1 MQQTF
6 GERTRLLL
14 GVAGIALIA
23 GLPGVAMAQTAAAE
37 DKVTSPSSPPAEAPL
52 PPQSDQQQSGLAD
65 IVITAERRTQSLQQ
79 VPIAA
84 TVLDAADL
92 SRKGVAGV
100 ADLQSVAPSVAI
112 NTYNRSTFINIRG
125 VGIAQSA
132 PTSNPGVAFYIDGQL
147 IPHEQFIA
155 PSFFDIGSIEVLRGP
170 QGTLTGQNSTG
181 GAVYVRTPDPD
192 FDKNSGYIDGTY
204 GSYNALKVVGAL
216 NVAFSDQVALRVAA
230 VRDQHDS
237 FTNNIGP
244 SPSDPGNLKLWA
256 GRMNLAIRSPDDVL
270 RANLRIDYFDSKS
283 DNNAVKRRGDAI
295 TNPFIIEEDARSFQN
310 QHGGKISGETKLK
323 LSDGIDL
330 RTIFSYQ
337 DFKTTDQTDGDRSA
351 TALPRPPAS
360 AVGRVSL
367 VSTAI
372 NTFTGEVNLLSRGQR
387 DFNWVVGAFYLDET
401 VAVLSQRDNNHTT
414 DFFSSTSTFKTNANN
429 TTKSVFG
436 QVNWFVAKPLE
447 LIAGLRYSDDRQVY
461 NRIIPAGPTPPG
473 LGPVGVQ
480 HSTKL
485 TGKLGIN
492 YHLGKNLLYVTASEG
507 YKAGGVNLT
516 IGTPNFRPE
525 KNRVYEA
532 GFKTQFLDNQLR
544 VNGDVFYSRYSDI
557 QLSSLTGG
565 LPVTQNAARGKSYG
579 AELEVT
585 GQFGGLA
592 LNAGGGYLHARF
604 DGSSCITDT
613 NLAGTD
619 PGCPAGLRLVPD
631 GRVLPFAPEWTIN
644 GGVQYEIPLG
654 GDNMSLTPRVQWS
667 YVSEQVAT
675 PFPSFNTIVPEHN
688 VFDARLTFQI
698 NRNYKLEGFVMNFT
712 DRRYIASQLQNSS
725 SADGGS
731 IYGAPRTWGIRAV
744 AKF

>member
-1 MQQTF
+1 MQHNSVLKIRF
-6 GERTRLLL
+6 LA
-14 GVAGIALIA
+14 GVAGAALAAIA
-23 GLPGVAMAQTAAAE
+23 PVAAHAQAAAE
-37 DKVTSPSSPPAEAPL
+37 DKTTTPTADAQ
-52 PPQSDQQQSGLAD
+52 PQDSQQGLAD

-84 TVLDAADL
+84 TVLDAGDL
-92 SRKGVAGV
+92 SRKGVANV

-155 PSFFDIGSIEVLRGP
+155 PSFYDIGSIEVLRGP

-192 FDKNSGYIDGTY
+192 FDKTSGYIDGTY
-204 GSYNALKVVGAL
+204 GSFNALKVVGAV
-216 NVAFSDQVALRVAA
+216 NIAFSDEVALRVAA
-230 VRDQHDS
+230 VRDQRDS
-237 FTNNIGP
+237 FTDNIGP
-244 SPSDPGNLKLWA
+244 SPSNPGNLKLWA

-283 DNNAVKRRGDAI
+283 DNNAVKRRNDPIA
-295 TNPFIIEEDARSFQN
+295 NPFVIEEDARSFQN
-310 QHGGKISGETKLK
+310 QNGGKISGETKIK
-323 LSDGIDL
+323 VSDGIDF

-337 DFKTTDQTDGDRSA
+337 DFTTIDQTDGDRTA
-351 TALPRPPAS
+351 TALPRPGP
-360 AVGRVSL
+360 GRVSL

-372 NTFTGEVNLLSRGQR
+372 NTFTGEVNLLSRGER

-401 VAVLSQRDNNHTT
+401 VDVLSRRDNNHTT
-414 DFFSSTSTFKTNANN
+414 DFFSSTSTFKTSANN

-436 QVNWFVAKPLE
+436 QVNWFATKPLE

-461 NRIIPAGPTPPG
+461 NRIIPAGPPVIG
-473 LGPVGVQ
+473 IGPVGVQ

-516 IGTPNFRPE
+516 IGTANFQPE

-544 VNGDVFYSRYSDI
+544 VNGDIFYSRYSNI
-557 QLSSLTGG
+557 QLSSLAGG

-592 LNAGGGYLHARF
+592 FNFGGGYLHARF

-619 PGCPAGLRLVPD
+619 PGCPTGLRLVPD
-631 GRVLPFAPEWTIN
+631 GRVLPFAPEWTMNAGI
-644 GGVQYEIPLG
+644 QYEIPLG
-654 GDNMSLTPRVQWS
+654 GDDMSLTPRLQWS
-667 YVSEQVAT
+667 YLSQQVAT

-688 VFDARLTFQI
+688 VFDARLTLQI
-698 NRNYKLEGFVMNFT
+698 NRSYKLEGFVMNFT
-712 DRRYIASQLQNSS
+712 DRHYIASQLQNSS

>member
-1 MQQTF
+1 MQHNSAQKIRF
-6 GERTRLLL
+6 LV
-14 GVAGIALIA
+14 GVAGAALAAI
-23 GLPGVAMAQTAAAE
+23 GPVAAHAQAAAE
-37 DKVTSPSSPPAEAPL
+37 DKTTTPTADAK
-52 PPQSDQQQSGLAD
+52 PQDNQQGLAD

-84 TVLDAADL
+84 TVLDAGDL
-92 SRKGVAGV
+92 SRKGVANV

-155 PSFFDIGSIEVLRGP
+155 PSFYDIGSIEVLRGP

-192 FDKNSGYIDGTY
+192 FDKTSGYIDGTY
-204 GSYNALKVVGAL
+204 GSFNALKVVGAV
-216 NVAFSDQVALRVAA
+216 NVAFSDEVALRVAA
-230 VRDQHDS
+230 VRDQRDS
-237 FTNNIGP
+237 FTDNIGP
-244 SPSDPGNLKLWA
+244 SPSNPGNLKLWA

-283 DNNAVKRRGDAI
+283 DNNAVKRRNDPIA
-295 TNPFIIEEDARSFQN
+295 NPFVIEEDARSFQN
-310 QHGGKISGETKLK
+310 QNGGKISGETKIK
-323 LSDGIDL
+323 VSEGIDF

-337 DFKTTDQTDGDRSA
+337 DFTTIDQTDGDRSA
-351 TALPRPPAS
+351 TALPRPGP
-360 AVGRVSL
+360 GRVSL

-372 NTFTGEVNLLSRGQR
+372 NTFTGEVNLLSRGER

-401 VAVLSQRDNNHTT
+401 VDVLSRRDNNHTT
-414 DFFSSTSTFKTNANN
+414 DFFSSTSTFKTSANN

-436 QVNWFVAKPLE
+436 QVNWFATKPLE

-461 NRIIPAGPTPPG
+461 NRIIPAGPPVIG
-473 LGPVGVQ
+473 IGPVGVQ

-516 IGTPNFRPE
+516 IGTANFQPE

-544 VNGDVFYSRYSDI
+544 VNGDIFYSRYSNI
-557 QLSSLTGG
+557 QLSSLAGG

-579 AELEVT
+579 AELEIT
-585 GQFGGLA
+585 GQFNLFIPSQKNY
-592 LNAGGGYLHARF
+592 NA
-604 DGSSCITDT
+604 I
-613 NLAGTD
+613 
-619 PGCPAGLRLVPD
+619 
-631 GRVLPFAPEWTIN
+631 
-644 GGVQYEIPLG
+644 
-654 GDNMSLTPRVQWS
+654 
-667 YVSEQVAT
+667 
-675 PFPSFNTIVPEHN
+675 
-688 VFDARLTFQI
+688 
-698 NRNYKLEGFVMNFT
+698 
-712 DRRYIASQLQNSS
+712 
-725 SADGGS
+725 
-731 IYGAPRTWGIRAV
+731 
-744 AKF
+744 